1 MKNMKVGNF
10 MSTPVINLD
19 PEATVKNAG
28 KLIGENEVGTLFVKK
43 GGNYLGII
51 TKTDLIEKVIS
62 TDLDIETTKINTIMT
77 NPILTLDREASFKK
91 AVKLMN
97 ENKVR
102 HLGVTE
108 NSKIV
113 GVLSIKD
120 ISEQFAMHYVG
131 MFR

>member
-19 PEATVKNAG
+19 PEATVKDAG

-43 GGNYLGII
+43 GGDYLGII

-77 NPILTLDREASFKK
+77 NPILTLDREASLKK

-108 NSKIV
+108 NSEIV
-113 GVLSIKD
+113 GVFSIKD